1 MRQFIEMVAYNAWA
15 NSKFRSIL
23 KTIPLSSLN
32 IPTPY
37 GSLTDRIIHIFVS
50 VDMWLDR
57 IEGNTL
63 NKIRTASDFSGWEDI
78 ERSWISADRRLI
90 AFVKDVINK
99 ESIDQEIYYESLKND
114 KFQSTISNILIHLSH
129 HQMYH
134 RGQIAMALRQNH
146 LPPVPST
153 DGIAFFR
160 AEDKNN
166 FL

>member
-1 MRQFIEMVAYNAWA
+1 MRQFIEMVAFNAWS
-15 NSKFRSIL
+15 NSRFRSTL
-23 KTIPLSSLN
+23 KEIPLDDLD
-32 IPTPY
+32 ITTPY
-37 GSLTDRIIHIFVS
+37 GPLIERIVHIFVS

-57 IEGNTL
+57 IEG
-63 NKIRTASDFSGWEDI
+63 KSRKSVRTAKDFKDWKEIEVSWE
-78 ERSWISADRRLI
+78 SADKRLTS
-90 AFVKDVINK
+90 FVKNISVK
-99 ESIDQEIYYESLKND
+99 GTVDQEIHYKSLKND
-114 KFQSTISNILIHLSH
+114 VFHSTVSNILIHLSH

-134 RGQIAMALRQNH
+134 RGQIAMVLRQNH

>member
-1 MRQFIEMVAYNAWA
+1 MRQFIEMVAFNAWS
-15 NSKFRSIL
+15 NSRFRSTL
-23 KTIPLSSLN
+23 KEIPLDDLDIS
-32 IPTPY
+32 TPY
-37 GSLTDRIIHIFVS
+37 GSLIERIVHIFIS

-57 IEGNTL
+57 IEGKQQQNV
-63 NKIRTASDFSGWEDI
+63 RTAKDFKDWKEIEDSWEL
-78 ERSWISADRRLI
+78 ADKRLI
-90 AFVKDVINK
+90 SFVKDINVRGA
-99 ESIDQEIYYESLKND
+99 IDQEVHYKSLKND